1 MRNQRRQVIRIVIH
15 VVAIAGL
22 SRPAVAAPVMS
33 YDAIAV
39 VEEEQHLRVPIV
51 GRQRPTMAEHDRL
64 TLAPILVEN
73 LDAVFRFDGIHLD
86 DFVLLARA
94 IQQMETRAN
103 KRTTRVHQ
111 RIEYLAATACSMWRA
126 ENFEDGN
133 YVCAIAT

>member
-73 LDAVFRFDGIHLD
+73 LDAVFLLMVFIWMTSS
-86 DFVLLARA
+86 FSPVLFNRWKLAPTNGPLAFTAPDREA
-94 IQQMETRAN
+94 ISAHCWRKAS
-103 KRTTRVHQ
+103 
-111 RIEYLAATACSMWRA
+111 AC
-126 ENFEDGN
+126 
-133 YVCAIAT
+133 